1 MAVNYGANIH
11 KINYMQTINQRISCI
26 IKHFCGDNKA
36 EFARRVGER
45 PQTVSNWMVRSITN
59 RTVNKIL
66 NAFPEV
72 NPSWLQFGEG
82 EMLRDTEPE
91 PSAPKSEALER
102 LKEKVAAMG
111 GIVNVATA
119 TKPDASMKGII
130 QRWETIT
137 PNANGK
143 LMYKASMGED
153 TPEKGQL
160 RAFVAKF
167 NELAKVNPNK
177 AIWLMTGEE
186 NGRFVDVTEL
196 MVKDNQIKGLRMVN
210 ESLEAENEMLRRK
223 IKELTSISEQL
234 AK

>member
-1 MAVNYGANIH
+1 
-11 KINYMQTINQRISCI
+11 MQTIGERILKI
-26 IKHFCGDNKA
+26 KKHFYGEGYGSNA
-36 EFARRVGER
+36 AFAKKLGVSS
-45 PQTVSNWMVRSITN
+45 QVVSNWFGRGDGIG
-59 RTVNKIL
+59 VNVI
-66 NAFPEV
+66 NQIMEAFPQV
-72 NPSWLQFGEG
+72 DKGWLVGGNGSMFS
-82 EMLRDTEPE
+82 DTE

-111 GIVNVATA
+111 SIVNVAAA

-130 QRWETIT
+130 KRWETIT

-177 AIWLMTGEE
+177 ALWLMTGEE

>member
-1 MAVNYGANIH
+1 MTGIEV
-11 KINYMQTINQRISCI
+11 INSIL
-26 IKHFCGDNKA
+26 IKEGLKA
-36 EFARRVGER
+36 GTFARRINVGTT
-45 PQTVSNWMVRSITN
+45 QIYDLRSGKIKKISSQIAD
-59 RTVNKIL
+59 KIL
-66 NAFPEV
+66 AVYPYY
-72 NPSWLQFGEG
+72 SKAWLMTGEG

-91 PSAPKSEALER
+91 PSATKSEALER

-177 AIWLMTGEE
+177 ALWLMTGEE